1 MHDKQRSLVRIYTEH
16 CSVGPTKLI
25 ETIPST
31 TTARMKIYISDDVD
45 FRF

>member
-1 MHDKQRSLVRIYTEH
+1 MRGRIIVAYDYTEH

-31 TTARMKIYISDDVD
+31 TARMKIYISDDVD

>member
-1 MHDKQRSLVRIYTEH
+1 MYTNDYTEH

-25 ETIPST
+25 ET
-31 TTARMKIYISDDVD
+31 TTARMKVYISDDVD